1 MSSICSRMQK
11 DFCNLL
17 DNKKVSSKITFC
29 PVIGS
34 HRRRRHSFS
43 YKIRAEIKAIR
54 QLPTKGPVS
63 SSCKIV
69 TVALSFNNIQSAIK
83 ILIFHLYR
91 THLYSFQFKFCH
103 RHHHESKEV
112 LTVSDYILQ
121 FFFWSVEQYAQECRK
136 TSAICMT
143 TNKSP
148 KNHLL
153 PRDWLPLP
161 SALLFKIRASSLI
174 FSAKSKAKNWS
185 KTVIFQSHFLIFI
198 KENVCGFV

>member
-11 DFCNLL
+11 DFCNLH

-121 FFFWSVEQYAQECRK
+121 LGGEQRRNQEFRFRFRQCRYRNFWQE
-136 TSAICMT
+136 
-143 TNKSP
+143 
-148 KNHLL
+148 
-153 PRDWLPLP
+153 
-161 SALLFKIRASSLI
+161 
-174 FSAKSKAKNWS
+174 KAREF
-185 KTVIFQSHFLIFI
+185 VILWIDLR
-198 KENVCGFV
+198 E